1 VNFGNLN
8 IIHFARHHWLVS
20 GTIYAVTSQLTDQS
34 AWLRLFRTAKG
45 GDGDALGRLLECYR
59 SYLALLA
66 RLQISRRLQS
76 KIEAADVVQ
85 DVMLEAHRNFASFR
99 GASEGEFVAWLRRM
113 VADRLANLVRH
124 YQGTRRRDIRLEREM
139 AAAVEDSSRLLI
151 NALAASQSSPSERAA
166 RREQAVLLAE
176 ALDEL
181 PGDQR
186 EVLVLHHLEGYTFP
200 EIARLMERTVDS
212 IKGLWTRGL
221 AGLRRILGDAL

>member
-1 VNFGNLN
+1 MSDFFL
-8 IIHFARHHWLVS
+8 FARHHWPVS
-20 GTIYAVTSQLTDQS
+20 VTIYAVTSQLTDQS
-34 AWLRLFRTAKG
+34 AWLRLFRTARA

-85 DVMLEAHRNFASFR
+85 DVMLEAHRTFALFR
-99 GASEGEFVAWLRRM
+99 GASEAQFVAWLRRM

-124 YQGTRRRDIRLEREM
+124 YHGTRRRDIRLEREM
-139 AAAVEDSSRLLI
+139 AAAVEGSSRLLV

-166 RREQAVLLAE
+166 RCEQAVLLAE
-176 ALDEL
+176 ALDQL
-181 PGDQR
+181 PGNQR

-200 EIARLMERTVDS
+200 EIARLMERTIDS
-212 IKGLWTRGL
+212 VKGLWTRGL
-221 AGLRRILGDAL
+221 AGLRRILGDAS